1 MAAAAGLGLAS
12 VLPSP
17 ALRRLT
23 QLLSE
28 IPQRYTCPG
37 DTMKR
42 STDRILTTHAGRLD
56 GPRDLREMTRALQ
69 TGQSK
74 DVAVVMPRVRT
85 AMAEIVRQQAE
96 AGIDIVSDG
105 ELGKVGFG
113 FTYYGRRLSGLASKK
128 VTHGEGWMGLKTGE
142 RVEFAEFYKDLGF
155 EQFLPPERVI
165 CNGPIAYIGQ
175 NEVQNDIDLFKAAL
189 ADGKVNPADAFMCVL
204 APGWLEHFFFNE
216 YYPNDEEY
224 LFALADAMKHEY
236 KAIVDAGFILQLDD
250 PALPDTYDMI
260 VPAPSIEEYREFAEV
275 RVEALNHALQG
286 LPEDRVRYHI
296 CWGSWHGPHT
306 HDLPLRHVVDLMLKV
321 NAGAYSVEAANPR
334 HEHEWKVWRETKL
347 PDGKIL
353 IPGVVSHASNVVE
366 HPELVADRILLYAN
380 LVGRENVIAGTDCG
394 LGLRVHPQI
403 AWAKLKVLAEGAA
416 LASKQLWCS

>member
-1 MAAAAGLGLAS
+1 
-12 VLPSP
+12 
-17 ALRRLT
+17 
-23 QLLSE
+23 
-28 IPQRYTCPG
+28 
-37 DTMKR
+37 MKH

-56 GPRDLREMTRALQ
+56 GPRDLREMTFGFMSGRGPDLA
-69 TGQSK
+69 TVMARVQSGITETIRK
-74 DVAVVMPRVRT
+74 
-85 AMAEIVRQQAE
+85 QAD
-96 AGIDIVSDG
+96 AGIDIISDG

-113 FTYYGRRLSGLASKK
+113 YAYYGRRLSGLGTRK
-128 VTHGEGWMGLKTGE
+128 VQPGETGWMGGNTGE
-142 RVEFAEFYKDLGF
+142 RVEFAEFYKDLNF
-155 EQFLPPERVI
+155 EQFLPPERTI
-165 CNGPIAYIGQ
+165 CNGPITYIGQ
-175 NEVQNDIDLFKAAL
+175 QEVANDIALFKRAL
-189 ADGKVNPADAFMCVL
+189 AEAGARAEETFLCVL
-204 APGWLEHFFFNE
+204 APGWLEHFFHNE

-260 VPAPSIEEYREFAEV
+260 VPTPTIADYRKFAEV
-275 RVEALNHALQG
+275 RIEALNHALAG

-306 HDLPLRHVVDLMLKV
+306 HDLPLKHLVDLMLKV
-321 NAGAYSVEAANPR
+321 KAGAYSVEAANPR
-334 HEHEWKVWRETKL
+334 HAHEWKVWKDVKL

-366 HPELVADRILLYAN
+366 HPELVADRIALYAG

-403 AWAKLKVLAEGAA
+403 AWAKLKALSEGAA
-416 LASKQLWCS
+416 MATKQLWGR